1 MRNLTIGLTIIN
13 LMLFVLLAYN
23 AIEMTEARENI
34 YKEVNMLWN
43 DDWESIPKTGD
54 TISVVIDWES
64 ERTVIITQIK

>member
-13 LMLFVLLAYN
+13 LMLFVLLVYKT
-23 AIEMTEARENI
+23 IEKTEARENI

>member
-1 MRNLTIGLTIIN
+1 MRNLIISLN
-13 LMLFVLLAYN
+13 IIIVVLLAILSYSL
-23 AIEMTEARENI
+23 IEQAETRENI

-64 ERTVIITQIK
+64 EREVIITQIK